1 MSCPY
6 CGSDIED
13 MPIAAIV
20 DYWCGTRYDDVQG
33 EYYRS
38 TECYENE
45 KIFDSIE
52 LARVYNSKY
61 KMIKSVRWDNAG
73 QNIQRHWED
82 DC

>member
-45 KIFDSIE
+45 IKE
-52 LARVYNSKY
+52 LKN
-61 KMIKSVRWDNAG
+61 
-73 QNIQRHWED
+73 
-82 DC
+82 